1 MPTRLESHI
10 GKLEMPFVIELGKAI
25 ILQALQD
32 QVTTR
37 IDPESLA
44 YDREGFVWDEGDII
58 LDVTFKD
65 RTGFGQGRVF
75 MQPTTTPDL
84 DVCFMANVKFRGYL
98 PSAGSS

>member
-10 GKLEMPFVIELGKAI
+10 GKLDLPFVIELGKAI

-32 QVTTR
+32 QVTTP

-44 YDREGFVWDEGDII
+44 YDQEGFMWDEGDIV

-65 RTGFGQGRVF
+65 RKGFGQGRVF
-75 MQPTTTPDL
+75 IQPTVDADL
-84 DVCFMANVKFRGYL
+84 DVCIMADVKFKGYL